1 MVALWRPRWEEG
13 RWWGSAI
20 VMELMGMVVDGA
32 ELSEM
37 GFHRRKR
44 NVIYVSAN
52 VPSHAEVPAHEVW
65 IGVEGALQL
74 L

>member
-1 MVALWRPRWEEG
+1 MVALWRVRWEG
-13 RWWGSAI
+13 GWWGSAI
-20 VMELMGMVVDGA
+20 VTEASMRMMADGA